1 MHRCLGF
8 ALALLLAASPA
19 LAQDQLGELTLYSG
33 EGKPVGTM
41 NLTSMFY
48 PLQSPDTPPPP
59 TDDRTDARTVTVT
72 AAVHAPDPAFVTWMM
87 GADKKR
93 RVTLHVQD
101 GEGPDGS
108 TYELQNARLTTL
120 TFGYSGNSGGSATLT
135 IVPDHL
141 SVNGFQLF

>member
-1 MHRCLGF
+1 MHRSLGF
-8 ALALLLAASPA
+8 AFALVLAAAPA
-19 LAQDQLGELTLYSG
+19 CAQDQLGELMLYSAD
-33 EGKPVGTM
+33 GKITSTM
-41 NLTSMFY
+41 DLNSMYY
-48 PLQSPDTPPPP
+48 PLASPDTPPSQ
-59 TDDRTDARTVTVT
+59 TDDRTDAHTVTVT
-72 AAVHAPDPAFVTWMM
+72 AVVHAPDPAFVTWMM

-120 TFGYSGNSGGSATLT
+120 TFGYSGNNGGSATLT

-141 SVNGFQLF
+141 LVNGFQLF